1 MLAPIPAAHK
11 DSGEAADERAGRPG
25 RLLGSLPE
33 LAALIMILICASPVG
48 WQLVLLPAL
57 IRAALLGSVALHG
70 PGQPLEAGRRLR
82 ARVLEH
88 ARNLPLQGLLPFAPL
103 LVPGFTD
110 PAAAPTM
117 PLTGLSRT
125 RRRLAALGA
134 PGPKPSLCCCA
145 GFRYGRCGTVC
156 SSGARRRS
164 ATSPM

>member
-11 DSGEAADERAGRPG
+11 DSGEAADERASRPG
-25 RLLGSLPE
+25 RLLRSLPD
-33 LAALIMILICASPVG
+33 LAVFIIMAVCASPVS
-48 WQLVLLPAL
+48 WQLVLLPTP
-57 IRAALLGSVALHG
+57 IRAALLDSVALHG
-70 PGQPLEAGRRLR
+70 PGQSLAAGRRFR